1 MRPGGHEVVHEVVVA
16 RYGVEHPA
24 HAPRLLA
31 PGHLFETE
39 VRRSLVWHVKGPF
52 ARLFVAILPGCCAES
67 ARVRGSCNCRGSS
80 GLSARHLIVSFARR
94 ARGHDAGRGLTCQVL
109 APVRFLV
116 AAQLVQVLPG
126 VQAGVVPVIEHQLDR
141 ILPDRLDDPDTDSL
155 LSKHQLFLA
164 RSVAL
169 HFRGRRMDTQVLEWQ
184 LETTAVL
191 EAHLEHSRC
200 LTQFDFCRFW
210 VRHISLRQ
218 YRQLQGYAYDRE
230 PCRQWM
236 SNPSPPGTA
245 TGSRS
250 SRLSSSGS
258 NTQTCPVRSLATP

>member
-80 GLSARHLIVSFARR
+80 GLSARPFFVSFARR

-116 AAQLVQVLPG
+116 AAQL
-126 VQAGVVPVIEHQLDR
+126 D
-141 ILPDRLDDPDTDSL
+141 
-155 LSKHQLFLA
+155 
-164 RSVAL
+164 
-169 HFRGRRMDTQVLEWQ
+169 QVLEWQ
-184 LETTAVL
+184 LETTPAL

-200 LTQFDFCRFW
+200 LTQFDFCRYW